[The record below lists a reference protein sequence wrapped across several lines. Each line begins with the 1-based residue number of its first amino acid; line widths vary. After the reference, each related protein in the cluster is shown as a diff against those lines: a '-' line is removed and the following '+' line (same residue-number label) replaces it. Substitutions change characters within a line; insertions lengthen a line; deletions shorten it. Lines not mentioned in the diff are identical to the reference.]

1 MRKSSRSSEELV
13 SAQFSLTEVRENLE
27 RNIMILIVFP
37 NPEDKGIKVVKES
50 LKRTEGFFEQLQIG
64 KVKNEKAR
72 LDKISAKCKKLSRSG
87 KRVDCVLLTR
97 STLGSSKLKLTFSPK
112 ALSDSLAEFIEY
124 QKLSKA
130 KIKPELSELNKT
142 EFPFPL
148 KNLGTFSENVL
159 LLEFG
164 FNKNNLLDI
173 DMRKFQKKQVSE
185 ELQTHLKYL
194 KNLLKDLEEH
204 CKRKAA
210 SVSRKRSK
218 EISEVSDAL
227 SVLEKQLTLSRKPI
241 DAEQDRTKKEQSL
254 VEWRKN
260 GADQMI
266 SKFKEIVWPKL
277 AEKSPFTLEEDENI
291 DAAGRSLLIRT
302 SGRILADVFL
312 SGTGE
317 FEIMM
322 RSPMQKMSLIT
333 FYEKLCRNDLPPQ
346 WKEKFG
352 IR

>member
-1 MRKSSRSSEELV
+1 
-13 SAQFSLTEVRENLE
+13 
-27 RNIMILIVFP
+27 MILIVFP
-37 NPEDKGIKVVKES
+37 NQEDKGIKIVKES
-50 LKRTEGFFEQLQIG
+50 LKRTEGFFEQLQVG
-64 KVKNEKAR
+64 KAKNEKAR
-72 LDKISAKCKKLSRSG
+72 ADKTVAKCKKLSRSG
-87 KRVDCVLLTR
+87 KRIDAIFLIR
-97 STLGSSKLKLTFSPK
+97 SNLDKSRLKLVVSPK
-112 ALSDSLAEFIEY
+112 ALSDSLTEFIED
-124 QKLSKA
+124 QKTSKA
-130 KIKPELSELNKT
+130 KIKPELSEVNKT

-159 LLEFG
+159 LLEFS
-164 FNKNNLLDI
+164 FNKNNPLDI
-173 DMRKFQKKQVSE
+173 DMRKFRKKQVSE

-204 CKRKAA
+204 CKKKAA

-227 SVLEKQLTLSRKPI
+227 SVLEKQLTISRKPI
-241 DAEQDRTKKEQSL
+241 DAEQDRVKKEQAL
-254 VEWRKN
+254 AEWRKN

-277 AEKSPFTLEEDENI
+277 VEKSPYTLEEDENI

-312 SGTGE
+312 SGTGD

-333 FYEKLCRNDLPPQ
+333 FYEKLCKNDLPQQ

-352 IR
+352 IK